1 MCSWSVSRSSNFAS
15 FLEDIYIYLASL
27 HFLNDLFPDDNYSN
41 FSWRIDKLS
50 SITFLLYQRLEIFRV
65 LLADLLS
72 WKELEG
78 SEFKQRRPKY
88 PFTKSRNSLRN
99 FEPGMEIFFAFEITT
114 SSIDG
119 TSFSSSYPL
128 FCFRNEETLS
138 ADIML
143 LPVHA
148 LWHGG
153 PTLSVSRRTCSKA
166 TIGAANKTGGSR
178 ILEINHR
185 SIDGNLSSFSAL
197 LLRIF
202 FFLGDDTTGLLAKRT
217 NSKRTSWR
225 RRSILFLYLSCQL

>member
-99 FEPGMEIFFAFEITT
+99 FEPGMGIFFAFEITA

-119 TSFSSSYPL
+119 TSFSSSYP
-128 FCFRNEETLS
+128 S
-138 ADIML
+138 
-143 LPVHA
+143 
-148 LWHGG
+148 
-153 PTLSVSRRTCSKA
+153 SVSGMKRHSLLILCYYLCTLFDM
-166 TIGAANKTGGSR
+166 AALHFPWVGEHVRK
-178 ILEINHR
+178 
-185 SIDGNLSSFSAL
+185 L
-197 LLRIF
+197 L
-202 FFLGDDTTGLLAKRT
+202 
-217 NSKRTSWR
+217 
-225 RRSILFLYLSCQL
+225 